1 MLLGQTSA
9 IWLHKS
15 KYFLL
20 CTAADAKLKYGYCNK
35 FHGVKLHEDYHIVV
49 SQQYNTKRE
58 LIYSIVINDQVFH
71 SIQNTKPVSI
81 SPALL
86 YLSDPWYAS
95 INDIGEVSDVTVI
108 PGKFSSQSIFQKIIL
123 ICAGHVHVDPKPVL
137 AQSKVVDHFEN
148 FGEEFTVDFKFTL
161 TKDFPLK
168 WMNILSLS
176 KGNFWYQFMSF

>member
-1 MLLGQTSA
+1 MEFKVRILAHPNATWTNILHVTNGPNYGAQGNRFPA

-15 KYFLL
+15 KHFLL

-71 SIQNTKPVSI
+71 SVLNTKPVSI

-86 YLSDPWYAS
+86 YLSGPWHAS
-95 INDIGEVSDVTVI
+95 INDIGEVSDVIVI
-108 PGKFSSQSIFQKIIL
+108 PGKFPSQSIFQK
-123 ICAGHVHVDPKPVL
+123 
-137 AQSKVVDHFEN
+137 
-148 FGEEFTVDFKFTL
+148 
-161 TKDFPLK
+161 
-168 WMNILSLS
+168 
-176 KGNFWYQFMSF
+176 